1 MSASQAGRPRKGSA
15 RRIPRQHIDR
25 KGQEISGWLFCLPM
39 IVILGVFLFVPI
51 LMALWVSVSDW
62 TGRGTPF
69 GGNVNFVGAENY
81 ADVLTTPGL
90 AQSDFGTALRNN
102 AWYTLIVVP
111 LQTLLSLALA
121 VMLNRKILKARGFFR
136 TAFYF
141 PSVTSSV
148 AITVLWLFLFNAAG
162 PINAMLKWIG
172 VKGPNWFNDPQGI
185 IHILLGAFG
194 IKNGPAVLTEHSF
207 LGVSAWDWLAGPSV
221 AMFAIILMVIF
232 TTSGTFMLMFI
243 AALQSIGEATE
254 EAAIM
259 DGATPWQRMWQVTVP
274 QLKPTIFTVVTLGI
288 IGTWQVFDQIY
299 TGTQGGPAKTT
310 LTTAYLSYSAAFN
323 SQEWGRGA
331 AISFILFVIIIVMTW
346 IQRWVMK
353 DKKMSRRKR
362 ADYEA
367 MKAEARSMTKAEVMS
382 LGVSRKARAG
392 TAATSSAGIA
402 GTVGTGSAAG
412 AVAGSGVGP
421 TADST
426 AATTDSRTAAGTTTA
441 TATTTGKDR

>member
-1 MSASQAGRPRKGSA
+1 MSSSQKASEPRRTGA
-15 RRIPRQHIDR
+15 RKTERQRIDR
-25 KGQEISGWLFCLPM
+25 KGQEVSGWLFCLPM
-39 IVILGVFLFVPI
+39 ILILGVFMFIPI
-51 LMALWVSVSDW
+51 VMALWVSVSNW
-62 TGRGTPF
+62 SGRGTPF
-69 GGNVNFVGAENY
+69 GANVDFVGLKNY
-81 ADVLTTPGL
+81 TDVLTTPGL

-102 AWYTLIVVP
+102 AWYTLLVVP
-111 LQTLLSLALA
+111 LQTLLSLVLA

-162 PINAMLKWIG
+162 PINAMLKWFG
-172 VKGPNWFNDPQGI
+172 VNGPNWFNDPRGI
-185 IHILLGAFG
+185 VHILLSALGV
-194 IKNGPAVLTEHSF
+194 KNGPAALTEHSF
-207 LGVSAWDWLAGPSV
+207 LGVSAWDWLSVPSV

-232 TTSGTFMLMFI
+232 TASGTFMLMFV

-259 DGATPWQRMWQVTVP
+259 DGASPWQRMWKVTVP

-346 IQRWVMK
+346 IQRWVMR
-353 DKKMSRRKR
+353 DKKMSRRRR

-367 MKAEARSMTKAEVMS
+367 MKAEARSLHRDELAALRV
-382 LGVSRKARAG
+382 GRPAQARAEAASAGG
-392 TAATSSAGIA
+392 TADDAAERGI
-402 GTVGTGSAAG
+402 
-412 AVAGSGVGP
+412 
-421 TADST
+421 
-426 AATTDSRTAAGTTTA
+426 
-441 TATTTGKDR
+441 